1 MGRSFFLFYNSLEG
15 FAGWLNHL
23 LSSLGLLHI
32 FGKGDF
38 GRFRNFVLQT
48 LFYCLSFLV
57 SLRVELNR
65 LSGSRSFQFI
75 LSISITMARTLA
87 GFSVGLAVVLG
98 DGEALED
105 LAGGKIDHFSFG

>member
-1 MGRSFFLFYNSLEG
+1 MLNYSLVG
-15 FAGWLNHL
+15 FAWWLHYL
-23 LSSLGLLHI
+23 LRSLGLLQI
-32 FGKGDF
+32 FDKGDL
-38 GRFRNFVLQT
+38 GRFWNFVLKT

-75 LSISITMARTLA
+75 LTVSAAMARTLA
-87 GFSVGLAVVLG
+87 LFSVGFVVVLG

>member
-1 MGRSFFLFYNSLEG
+1 MLQ
-15 FAGWLNHL
+15 
-23 LSSLGLLHI
+23 I
-32 FGKGDF
+32 FDKGDL
-38 GRFRNFVLQT
+38 GRFWNFVLKT

-75 LSISITMARTLA
+75 FTVSAAMARTQAFFSL
-87 GFSVGLAVVLG
+87 GFAVVLG

-105 LAGGKIDHFSFG
+105 LAGGKVDHFSFG